1 MSGTGSLPVVLGPA
15 GAVPTPP
22 ATLLQNLLTL
32 VGQLNPQATLNLPGT
47 LIEDIASTDTGALI
61 LLDGGLVELINSITP
76 LGANAFLLSQIGQ
89 QIGIPIGLN
98 SNTSVFVVFTG
109 TPGFVIDEGFIVGD
123 GTFQYV
129 VQDGGVVGSDRQTP
143 LLFALATQTGT
154 WAVPAGTVTQM
165 VTSVPNNFPLTV
177 VNPTPGTPGTGAEDE
192 TAYRARVLQGQ
203 LAPSIGTLSFLKTL
217 LGQVPNVQ
225 QRLISALIT
234 ESGKWEV
241 IVGGGDPYQVAYAI
255 YKALGPGIADM
266 TGSTLGVT
274 DITKANPGVVTTD
287 LNHLFSPGQVVTIT
301 HDNPSDY
308 DGTFTIIATPTQT
321 TFSLGTP
328 FAAVNLSA
336 LTWASTAGGEITGTT
351 ASAHGIM
358 VGSTFEISGASPSG
372 YNGTYVAI
380 AGTSGSTVVAAQTT
394 TLTSPATTPGSIPAG
409 VANFNTS
416 SFGDYAGGGV
426 VTPNLRNVPVTII
439 DYPDTYLV
447 PIVNPPQQTVTMTA
461 TWNTSSTNVVSP
473 TAMAQAAAP
482 ALAAYVNSVPVGQP
496 LNLLQMEDAF
506 QAAVADILPAYQ
518 LTRLVFSVSINGEG
532 ASPSAGTVVISGDPE
547 SFFFALTSGIS
558 VVQG

>member
-1 MSGTGSLPVVLGPA
+1 
-15 GAVPTPP
+15 
-22 ATLLQNLLTL
+22 
-32 VGQLNPQATLNLPGT
+32 
-47 LIEDIASTDTGALI
+47 
-61 LLDGGLVELINSITP
+61 
-76 LGANAFLLSQIGQ
+76 
-89 QIGIPIGLN
+89 
-98 SNTSVFVVFTG
+98 
-109 TPGFVIDEGFIVGD
+109 VIDEGFIVGD

-129 VQDGGVVGSDRQTP
+129 VQDGGIVGSDGQTP

-154 WAVPAGTVTQM
+154 WAVPAGTVTQK

-177 VNPTPGTPGTGAEDE
+177 VNPTPGIPGTGAEDE

-234 ESGKWEV
+234 DSGEWEV

-255 YKALGPGIADM
+255 YKALGPSISNM

-274 DITKANPGVVTTD
+274 GITQANPGVVTTD
-287 LNHLFSPGQVVTIT
+287 LNHLFAPGQVIEIAGAS
-301 HDNPSDY
+301 PSQY
-308 DGTFTIIATPTQT
+308 NGAFTLLTTPTQT

-328 FAAVNLSA
+328 FADVNLTA
-336 LTWASTAGGEITGTT
+336 LTWANTAGGEITGTT
-351 ASAHGIM
+351 ASAHGIT
-358 VGSTFEISGASPSG
+358 VGSTFQITGASPSG
-372 YNGTYVAI
+372 YNGTYTAI
-380 AGTSGSTVVAAQTT
+380 AGTTGSTIIAAQTT
-394 TLTSPATTPGSIPAG
+394 TLTSPATTAGSIPAG
-409 VANFNTS
+409 VANFITS
-416 SFGDYAGGGV
+416 SFGSYAGGGV
-426 VTPNLRNVPVTII
+426 ITPNLRNVPVTII
-439 DYPDTYLV
+439 DYPDTYV
-447 PIVNPPQQTVTMTA
+447 IPIVNPPQQTVTMTA
-461 TWNTSSTNVVSP
+461 TWNTSSTNLVSP

-506 QAAVADILPAYQ
+506 QTAVVDILPAYQ

-532 ASPSAGTVVISGDPE
+532 ASPSAGTVAINGNPE
-547 SFFFALTSGIS
+547 SFFFALTSGIN